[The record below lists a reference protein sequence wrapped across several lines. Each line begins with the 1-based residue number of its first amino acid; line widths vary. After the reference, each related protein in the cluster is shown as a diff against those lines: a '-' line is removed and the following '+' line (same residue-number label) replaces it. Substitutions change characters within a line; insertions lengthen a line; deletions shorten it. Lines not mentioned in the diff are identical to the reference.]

1 MKKKPQPK
9 PSKPV
14 KKGGASEPSHDVVA
28 EQAREREESRKA
40 DSAQASNRDRM
51 VEIGRGN
58 KQAGRQKS

>member
-1 MKKKPQPK
+1 MKKNPK
-9 PSKPV
+9 PKPAEPM
-14 KKGGASEPSHDVVA
+14 KRSGEAAPSHDVVA